1 MCPPAEDAPMRARL
15 GILEMV
21 GLAATLVFAIP
32 VALFGL
38 ERLAAGDTFVGG
50 GLLVVAALMVL
61 LPRRLTTPQDV
72 PGAVV
77 ERVVGSA
84 VKTDEDETSEK

>member
-1 MCPPAEDAPMRARL
+1 MRARL

-38 ERLAAGDTFVGG
+38 ERLVGGDTLVGV
-50 GLLVVAALMVL
+50 GLLVVAVLMVV
-61 LPRRLTTPQDV
+61 LPRRLTTPQDI
-72 PGAVV
+72 PGEVA

-84 VKTDEDETSEK
+84 VKSDDDSERD

>member
-1 MCPPAEDAPMRARL
+1 MRARL
-15 GILEMV
+15 GIFEMV
-21 GLAATLVFAIP
+21 GLAATLIFAIP

-38 ERLAAGDTFVGG
+38 ERVATGDTVLGV

-72 PGAVV
+72 PGEIAG
-77 ERVVGSA
+77 RVVGRA
-84 VKTDEDETSEK
+84 VKTDDDEESQ